1 MVTLTQLRDAAL
13 GGLDRAVAEWTDLA
27 GALDGLVGR
36 ATTGVGGPLRA
47 SHWDGAD
54 ANAAERSLAARG
66 EQVRVA
72 AQEARCVLTVL
83 DAAADQLRNARHD
96 LLAGLAEAA
105 AAGFTVFEDGRMEP
119 ADPTRGVDAAMVSRR
134 HELEQRLAVPV
145 RKATEVDTHCAE
157 ALARLYPTA
166 AADWADTAADGA
178 CVMALAGLDLAA
190 IPKGDPVAAA
200 KWWAG
205 LNPSEQAMYLAG
217 YPAVL
222 GAMDGLPTEVRDR
235 ANRVALAETKVALL
249 AELAAARAKRDAA
262 VRTDDAKWRFR
273 VTALKERL
281 AAIEGLEAT
290 LRSGDDLYLM
300 GFSAKDDGRAI
311 VAIGNPDRAAHTAV
325 YVPGT
330 GASLAETRD
339 YVVRMQKLAAATHR
353 YLNGEE
359 AAMIAWVGYDA
370 PDTLLHAM
378 DSSNAESAAPKLRT
392 FVRGVGVAQGVDSN
406 RHITVIA
413 HSYGSVVVGEA
424 ARSENGLP
432 AKDIVVAGSPGMHV
446 ERAAELNV
454 SPHHVWVAAA
464 SGDVVPTL
472 GSGAHAPV
480 SSGSHTHHRATPDQ
494 RSFGANRIRTD
505 GARGHSEYWE
515 SSDPVSLDNQAAI
528 VAGRYQ
534 EVSLVWGIAP

>member
-54 ANAAERSLAARG
+54 ADAAERALAARG

-83 DAAADQLRNARHD
+83 DAAADQLRSARHD

-178 CVMALAGLDLAA
+178 CVMALAGLDLAT

-262 VRTDDAKWRFR
+262 GRTDDAKWRFR

-311 VAIGNPDRAAHTAV
+311 VAIGNPDKAAHTAV

-330 GASLAETRD
+330 GAGLARIGADVSRMRSLW
-339 YVVRMQKLAAATHR
+339 LATQQI
-353 YLNGEE
+353 NDPGEVST
-359 AAMIAWVGYDA
+359 ITWVGYDA
-370 PDTLLHAM
+370 PDTLTHAM
-378 DSSNAESAAPKLRT
+378 STSYADDAAPAFVKFLRGI
-392 FVRGVGVAQGVDSN
+392 GVSQGIDSN
-406 RHITVIA
+406 NHVTVIG
-413 HSYGSVVVGEA
+413 HSYGSVVLGQA
-424 ARSENGLP
+424 AHQSGGLV
-432 AKDIVVAGSPGMHV
+432 AKDIIVAGSPGMHV
-446 ERAAELNV
+446 TRATDLNCH
-454 SPHHVWVAAA
+454 PRHVWVAAA
-464 SGDVVPTL
+464 ENDIVTGM
-472 GSGAHAPV
+472 GSGAHAPAV
-480 SSGSHTHHRATPDQ
+480 DDGRRPRRVTPDD
-494 RSFGANRIRTD
+494 SEFGANRFTTD
-505 GARGHSEYWE
+505 GANGHSEYW
-515 SSDPVSLDNQAAI
+515 SSRHSASLDNQAAI
-528 VAGRYQ
+528 VSGNYEDVR
-534 EVSLVWGIAP
+534 LLWGERP